1 MSFRTFLWILLLLA
15 FAFGLGY
22 GPKELERR
30 RLVEGTRITERDLQ
44 LATLE
49 RQLGVAALEAQRN
62 NYGTAGTAARAF
74 FEGCRATTTGQYDLS
89 DLPRT
94 RLALTAFA
102 GSSDAILG
110 QLALADPAV
119 KDRLAALYLTMDG
132 LIQRRQ

>member
-1 MSFRTFLWILLLLA
+1 MSFRTFLWVVLLLA

-30 RLVEGTRITERDLQ
+30 RLVESTRITERDLQ
-44 LATLE
+44 LATLQ

-74 FEGCRATTTGQYDLS
+74 FEGCRTAVAQYDFS

-102 GSSDAILG
+102 GNSDTVLG
-110 QLALADPAV
+110 QLAVADPTV
-119 KDRLAALYLTMDG
+119 KDRLASLYLTMNG